1 MVEAAEESITQLSES
16 ARRQREIAQGLL
28 DQARLMDN
36 LIEAE
41 KDPENKNRIIRLRD
55 SVVSLARALVSNAT
69 QTSSSVQSTFELI
82 SNLAK
87 K

>member
-1 MVEAAEESITQLSES
+1 MVEAEKSITQLSES

-36 LIEAE
+36 LIEDE
-41 KDPENKNRIIRLRD
+41 KDPENKERIIRLRD
-55 SVVSLARALVSNAT
+55 GVVGLARALVSNAT

-82 SNLAK
+82 SSLARK
-87 K
+87 

>member
-1 MVEAAEESITQLSES
+1 MVEAEESITQLSES

-41 KDPENKNRIIRLRD
+41 KDPDNKKKMVQARD
-55 SVVSLARALVSNAT
+55 GVVSLARALVSNAT

-82 SNLAK
+82 SSLARK
-87 K
+87 